1 MLWPHSEAVP
11 VSFDRGHVLNVYY
24 SMLMSCAVCAFMPLC
39 VNNNWSQSLAPTGT
53 LRLRLHSLVFGLKTP
68 RSSRTLP
75 QPLQRSHR
83 CRQIS
88 SVRPPTVMQPMHPT
102 SMCAAKDSP
111 WRSVIML
118 MLPIDNSTKM
128 IRTTVASDTEPW
140 SWSPITAPVI
150 PDAMIAT
157 SCNGI
162 PGAALVFHIALQGAW
177 THYTLALRARVVTE
191 RR

>member
-1 MLWPHSEAVP
+1 
-11 VSFDRGHVLNVYY
+11 
-24 SMLMSCAVCAFMPLC
+24 
-39 VNNNWSQSLAPTGT
+39 
-53 LRLRLHSLVFGLKTP
+53 
-68 RSSRTLP
+68 
-75 QPLQRSHR
+75 
-83 CRQIS
+83 
-88 SVRPPTVMQPMHPT
+88 
-102 SMCAAKDSP
+102 
-111 WRSVIML
+111 ML
-118 MLPIDNSTKM
+118 MLPIDNSSKM